1 MPFFLPREWVTAPAN
16 STTASIGFGASL
28 VPDNYYGALVVV
40 PSDYSVTISIT
51 INATGSPVPVSVY
64 VFNLSN
70 YVLWL
75 EGYSPTYYL
84 YAQGTYI
91 NDTVT
96 VPGPGIYVVVI
107 YNPSST
113 TSAKISGSV
122 FVTFIRTSG

>member
-1 MPFFLPREWVTAPAN
+1 VPSNFSARINIMLNATAP
-16 STTASIGFGASL
+16 L
-28 VPDNYYGALVVV
+28 D
-40 PSDYSVTISIT
+40 
-51 INATGSPVPVSVY
+51 VY

-70 YVLWL
+70 YVQWL
-75 EGYSPTYYL
+75 KGYSPPYYL